1 VSNALTTCSAF
12 DRDTHVD
19 AIAKHQFAADITDR
33 WNGLHGRP
41 LGGYVLAVCLKAL
54 RETIAFP
61 DLLVVSAF
69 FLRPVSP
76 GQVEVHT
83 DISRIGRRVATG
95 EARLTQ
101 DGTEALTVVAT
112 FTDFTKL
119 DGPTSMFETP
129 PELPSPDDAIDIRRG
144 SSLPAVSL
152 LDRVEYRVAKTPGW
166 RRGQP
171 SGQPRSELWMRL
183 TDDNDGDT
191 LTLPFLADAAAPAV
205 MEIGAI
211 GSTTL
216 ELTVHVRAKP
226 SPGWFACR
234 ANTRYVID
242 GYHDEDFEIWGEDGN
257 LVAQS
262 RQLAILQTPNHPDSS
277 TATDRSAPA
286 RTVWTRE
293 GRRPG
298 P

>member
-1 VSNALTTCSAF
+1 MTTGSAF
-12 DRDTHVD
+12 ARDTHVD
-19 AIAKHQFAADITDR
+19 AIAEHQFAASISER
-33 WNGLHGRP
+33 WNGLHDRP
-41 LGGYVLAVCLKAL
+41 MGGYLLAVCLQAL
-54 RETIAFP
+54 REVVAFP

-76 GQVEVHT
+76 GPVAVHT
-83 DISRIGRRVATG
+83 EISRTGRRVATG

-101 DGTEALTVVAT
+101 DGAEALRVIAT

-129 PELPSPDDAIDIRRG
+129 PALPPPDEAIDIRRG

-152 LDRVEYRVAKTPGW
+152 FDRVDYRVAKLPGW
-166 RRGQP
+166 RRGRP
-171 SGQPRSELWMRL
+171 SGEPCSELWMRL
-183 TDDNDGDT
+183 TDGNDGDT
-191 LTLPFLADAAAPAV
+191 LLLPFLADAAAPAV

-216 ELTVHVRAKP
+216 EFTVHVRAKP

-234 ANTRYVID
+234 ATTRYVIG
-242 GYHDEDFEIWGEDGN
+242 GYHDEDFEIWGEDGK

-262 RQLAILQTPNHPDSS
+262 RQLAILRTP
-277 TATDRSAPA
+277 DRAA
-286 RTVWTRE
+286 
-293 GRRPG
+293 
-298 P
+298 